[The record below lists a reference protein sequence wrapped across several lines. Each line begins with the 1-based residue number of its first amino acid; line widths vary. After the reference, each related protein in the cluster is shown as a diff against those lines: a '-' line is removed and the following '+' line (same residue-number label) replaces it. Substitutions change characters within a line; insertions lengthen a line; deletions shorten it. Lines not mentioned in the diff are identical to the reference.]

1 MYGGRQLQP
10 IADVQLPENPKNL
23 GAAFDPE
30 RALHLEYPV
39 TVPVSVMSEEERKA
53 YG

>member
-23 GAAFDPE
+23 GAA
-30 RALHLEYPV
+30 LGGSQYL
-39 TVPVSVMSEEERKA
+39 TSSSVA
-53 YG
+53 NADYT